1 MSVDKKSLFAE
12 WLKFK
17 KSEDKAKINRA
28 EVEAAIL
35 ELYGTDFKE
44 TSKTFK
50 EDELG
55 FKVNL
60 KKNTVH
66 KLDQEAYLA
75 IREDIPQNLRPEKV
89 SFSLD
94 VTGFEWLE
102 ANDNENYLKVSS
114 CVEIKENKTTVK
126 VEKI

>member
-17 KSEDKAKINRA
+17 KAEDKAKLNRS
-28 EVEAAIL
+28 EVEAAII
-35 ELYGTDFKE
+35 ELYGTGFKE

-66 KLDQEAYLA
+66 KLDQESYLA
-75 IREDIPQNLRPEKV
+75 IREDIPPNLRPEIV

-94 VTGFEWLE
+94 VTGFEWLK